1 MALSMAASST
11 FSAGLAGLERPVNA
25 KNQQAR
31 RPLTVTARTSRGS
44 AKVVDTMTCEF
55 LCPIPLSTC
64 SYRQRQEGDIG
75 PAVCS
80 QSPLVRLYGTLLLC
94 EL

>member
-44 AKVVDTMTCEF
+44 AKVADTMTCEY

-64 SYRQRQEGDIG
+64 SYPPAHMSLLHNLPTSQR
-75 PAVCS
+75 
-80 QSPLVRLYGTLLLC
+80 PLVC
-94 EL
+94 E